1 MIWQK
6 SISKQDYNKIDVLDL
21 NIDEE
26 RLASMELKDLII
38 FIDKIE
44 WFIDIKYLANSKATL
59 RKVVENILNI
69 NKVILE
75 RIEELSG
82 NTMFIESYSL
92 LRKRILR
99 ISMDQNLW
107 ESEKRI
113 TEILI
118 KNHMT
123 RYLLMLNPKL
133 WPQNND

>member
-133 WPQNND
+133 WPQNNN